1 MLIIILL
8 PCCPIDD
15 PTWIID
21 PIDGTMNFV
30 HANPLISISVALT
43 VNKQLKIGIIYLP
56 ALDMMYTAR
65 RGHGAKLNGKKISVS
80 SCEDLSSAMILQVIS
95 CIKFIFI
102 QVSKKVLSFF
112 PSQEIWARSG
122 NTTNELWQLNCIAAL
137 MKRAHSIRCLGE

>member
-8 PCCPIDD
+8 PFCPTDD

-65 RGHGAKLNGKKISVS
+65 RGLGAKLNGKKISVS
-80 SCEDLSSAMILQVIS
+80 SCEDLSSAMILQN
-95 CIKFIFI
+95 
-102 QVSKKVLSFF
+102 L
-112 PSQEIWARSG
+112 RSA
-122 NTTNELWQLNCIAAL
+122 Q
-137 MKRAHSIRCLGE
+137 MF